1 MSEWRKGRAGYA
13 VEELDAIRRCQH
25 GDMDALESL
34 VERYHANAL
43 RLAYLLTGDK
53 ALAED
58 IAQDSFLQAYRNI
71 SRFEVGRPFAPW
83 LYRIVTNI
91 ARERLRSRRRLRE
104 IALDGL
110 LAPGEGAAGSAV
122 GEADVVRAL
131 QSSAIDPAVQAERA
145 EQRDAILQALGALT
159 HKQREAIILRY
170 YLGCDDHACAS
181 IAGCREGA
189 FRVRLHGA
197 LRALKHII
205 RQRYPW
211 LLPTGSSSADSLEV
225 TRHVAIE

>member
-1 MSEWRKGRAGYA
+1 
-13 VEELDAIRRCQH
+13 
-25 GDMDALESL
+25 MDALESL

-43 RLAYLLTGDK
+43 RLAYLLIGDK

-58 IAQDSFLQAYRNI
+58 IAQDSFLQAYRTI
-71 SRFEVGRPFAPW
+71 YRFELGRPFAPW

-91 ARERLRSRRRLRE
+91 ARERMRSRRRLHE

-110 LAPGEGAAGSAV
+110 LAPGEGAAGAAV
-122 GEADVVRAL
+122 SEADVVRGL
-131 QSSAIDPAVQAERA
+131 QSSAIDPAVQAEQA
-145 EQRDAILQALGALT
+145 EERNAILQALDALT
-159 HKQREAIILRY
+159 HKQREAVILRY
-170 YLGCDDHACAS
+170 YLGCDDHECAS

-197 LRALKHII
+197 LQALKRVI

-211 LLPTGSSSADSLEV
+211 LLPTGSSSADSMEV